1 MKLFLAAA
9 ASIASF
15 AIWGVVCLVVAAIWV
30 FVWPSNRSVASGSLP
45 YFILRWFHA
54 LVWLFLAA
62 AAFIAGF
69 DILGGAN
76 TARFVALLALLTY
89 LVFMATLVVTK

>member
-1 MKLFLAAA
+1 MKLLG
-9 ASIASF
+9 IPL
-15 AIWGVVCLVVAAIWV
+15 AIWGIVCLVVAVIWV
-30 FVWPSNRSVASGSLP
+30 FVWPSNKRVAPNGLP
-45 YFILRWFHA
+45 HFILRWFHA
-54 LVWLFLAA
+54 LVWLFLAT

-76 TARFVALLALLTY
+76 TAQLVALLALLTY

>member
-1 MKLFLAAA
+1 M
-9 ASIASF
+9 S
-15 AIWGVVCLVVAAIWV
+15 GPVTRRVA
-30 FVWPSNRSVASGSLP
+30 PNSLP
-45 YFILRWFHA
+45 HFILRWFHA

-76 TARFVALLALLTY
+76 TARLVALLALITY
-89 LVFMATLVVTK
+89 LVFMVTIMTTK

>member
-1 MKLFLAAA
+1 M
-9 ASIASF
+9 
-15 AIWGVVCLVVAAIWV
+15 
-30 FVWPSNRSVASGSLP
+30 VWPSNKRVETNSLP
-45 YFILRWFHA
+45 HFILRWFHA

-62 AAFIAGF
+62 AAIIAGF

-89 LVFMATLVVTK
+89 LVFMATLVITK

>member
-1 MKLFLAAA
+1 MRLLGIPLAA
-9 ASIASF
+9 
-15 AIWGVVCLVVAAIWV
+15 WGIVCLVVAVIWV
-30 FVWPSNRSVASGSLP
+30 FIWPSNKRVEPNGRP
-45 YFILRWFHA
+45 HFILRWFHA

-76 TARFVALLALLTY
+76 TARFVAMRALLTY
-89 LVFMATLVVTK
+89 LVFMATLVATK

>member
-1 MKLFLAAA
+1 MKLLG
-9 ASIASF
+9 IPLT
-15 AIWGVVCLVVAAIWV
+15 IWGIVCLVVAVIWV
-30 FVWPSNRSVASGSLP
+30 FVWPSNKRVEANSLS

-69 DILGGAN
+69 DSLGGVH
-76 TARFVALLALLTY
+76 TARFVALVALLTY
-89 LVFMATLVVTK
+89 LVFMATLLVTK